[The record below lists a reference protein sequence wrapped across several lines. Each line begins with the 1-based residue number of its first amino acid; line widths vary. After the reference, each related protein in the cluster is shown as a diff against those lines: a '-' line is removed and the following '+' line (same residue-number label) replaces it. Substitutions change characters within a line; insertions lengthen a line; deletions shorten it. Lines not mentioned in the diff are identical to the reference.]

1 MRRPQPQ
8 PRKPGKNTNVTPSTR
23 RRRYHP
29 VDLEPI
35 EVDMENPDWLV
46 GAN

>member
-1 MRRPQPQ
+1 MRRAKPPQKT
-8 PRKPGKNTNVTPSTR
+8 RKS
-23 RRRYHP
+23 RRYHP

-35 EVDMENPDWLV
+35 ELAGDENPDWLV